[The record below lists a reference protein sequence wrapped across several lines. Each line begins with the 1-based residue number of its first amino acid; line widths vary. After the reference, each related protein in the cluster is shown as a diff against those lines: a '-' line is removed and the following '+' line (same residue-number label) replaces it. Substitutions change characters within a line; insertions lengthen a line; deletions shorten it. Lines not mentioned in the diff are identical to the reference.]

1 MRSAPNFPP
10 IMMRTRNSPASCFL
24 LALLVV
30 IIIIV
35 IVGQV
40 VLVLVLVLVCV
51 AYLPPSI
58 RNQPLSQS
66 SRP

>member
-10 IMMRTRNSPASCFL
+10 IMMRTRDSPASCFL
-24 LALLVV
+24 LRALLVV

-40 VLVLVLVLVCV
+40 VLVLVCV